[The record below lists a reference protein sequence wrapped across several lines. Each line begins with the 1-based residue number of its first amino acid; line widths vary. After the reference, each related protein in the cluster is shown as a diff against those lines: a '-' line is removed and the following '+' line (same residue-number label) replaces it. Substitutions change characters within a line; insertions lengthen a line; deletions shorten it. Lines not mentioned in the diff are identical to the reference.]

1 MRRRRAERR
10 EGAGDPKY
18 GNRLLAKFINN
29 LMLKG
34 KKTVAENIVYGALD
48 IFEQKAQQEG
58 LDGSKLFNKAIENVR
73 PRLEVK
79 ARRLGGA
86 TYQVPVE
93 VPVPRGNALAMRWI
107 RDFAR
112 KKKGRPMKNK
122 LADEL
127 LAAYKGEGAAVKKR
141 DDTHKMAESNKAFS
155 HLRW

>member
-1 MRRRRAERR
+1 MRRRRAERK
-10 EGAGDPKY
+10 EAVADPKY

-29 LMLKG
+29 LMLSG
-34 KKTVAENIVYGALD
+34 KKNVAENIVYGALE

-58 LDGSKLFNKAIENVR
+58 TDASKLFNKAIDNVR
-73 PRLEVK
+73 PRVEVK

-93 VPVPRGNALAMRWI
+93 VPVARSNALAMRWI

-112 KKKGRPMKNK
+112 KKKGKPTKNR

-141 DDTHKMAESNKAFS
+141 DDTHKMAEANKAFS

>member
-1 MRRRRAERR
+1 MRRRSAEKR
-10 EGAGDPKY
+10 EAVGDPKY
-18 GNRLLAKFINN
+18 ANRLLSKFINN
-29 LMLKG
+29 LMLDG
-34 KKTVAENIVYGALD
+34 KKTVAENIVYGALE

-58 LDGSKLFNKAIENVR
+58 QDGSKLFNKVMDNVR

-93 VPVPRGNALAMRWI
+93 VPVARGNALAMRWI

-112 KKKGRPMKNK
+112 KKKGKPMKNK